1 MKRLFSKKDLVKLFI
16 PLVTEL
22 LLNLMVGMIDSVMVA
37 SVGESAMSGVS
48 LVDTVIQLLI
58 FVFSAFGTGGAVVCG
73 QYLGAKENV
82 DKIFCINRCQN
93 SDMFMSVQ
101 L

>member
-16 PLVTEL
+16 PLVIEL

-48 LVDTVIQLLI
+48 LVDTVMQLLI
-58 FVFSAFGTGGAVVCG
+58 FVFSAFGTGGAVVC
-73 QYLGAKENV
+73 
-82 DKIFCINRCQN
+82 
-93 SDMFMSVQ
+93 
-101 L
+101 

>member
-16 PLVTEL
+16 PLVIEL

-73 QYLGAKENV
+73 QYLGEKENV
-82 DKIFCINRCQN
+82 DKILCINRCQN